1 MKSKL
6 FFIQLIVSVFCF
18 VPLLLGTLLTIQLS
32 TNPTN
37 PTNPFSNWQTTLFIL
52 VLYLILL
59 VTLLLNFFLLRL
71 VKTFPSK
78 ETFTKKSLK
87 LISKIRSCLLCI
99 TILAFCILPKFYQIA
114 DMSDSPGILLIAFVL
129 LFIPF
134 FIYILS
140 SILIDLLKQAIYLKN
155 DYDLTV

>member
-32 TNPTN
+32 TN

-87 LISKIRSCLLCI
+87 LSSKIRFCLLCI
-99 TILAFCILPKFYQIA
+99 TILAFGILPKFYQIA

>member
-32 TNPTN
+32 TN

-87 LISKIRSCLLCI
+87 LSSKIRSCLLCI
-99 TILAFCILPKFYQIA
+99 TILAFGILPKFYQIA
-114 DMSDSPGILLIAFVL
+114 DMSDSPGILLIAFIL

>member
-32 TNPTN
+32 TN

-99 TILAFCILPKFYQIA
+99 TILAFGILPKFYQIA

-140 SILIDLLKQAIYLKN
+140 SILIDLLKQAIYSKN

>member
-32 TNPTN
+32 TN

-99 TILAFCILPKFYQIA
+99 TILAFGILPQFYQIA

>member
-99 TILAFCILPKFYQIA
+99 TILAFGILPKFYQIA

>member
-32 TNPTN
+32 TN

-87 LISKIRSCLLCI
+87 LSSKIRSCLLCI
-99 TILAFCILPKFYQIA
+99 TILAFGILPKFYQIA

-155 DYDLTV
+155 NYDLTV

>member
-32 TNPTN
+32 TK

-99 TILAFCILPKFYQIA
+99 TILAFGILPKFYQIA

>member
-32 TNPTN
+32 TN

-99 TILAFCILPKFYQIA
+99 TILAFGILPKFYQIA

-140 SILIDLLKQAIYLKN
+140 SILIDLLKQAIYLKI

>member
-32 TNPTN
+32 TN

-87 LISKIRSCLLCI
+87 LSSKIRSCLLCI
-99 TILAFCILPKFYQIA
+99 TILAFGILPKFYQIA
-114 DMSDSPGILLIAFVL
+114 DMSDSPGILLIGFVL

>member
-37 PTNPFSNWQTTLFIL
+37 SFSNWQTTLFIL

-87 LISKIRSCLLCI
+87 LSSKIRSCLLCI
-99 TILAFCILPKFYQIA
+99 TILAFGILPKFYQIA

>member
-32 TNPTN
+32 TN

-87 LISKIRSCLLCI
+87 LSSKIRSCLLCI
-99 TILAFCILPKFYQIA
+99 TILAFGILPKVYQIA

>member
-32 TNPTN
+32 TN

-99 TILAFCILPKFYQIA
+99 TILAFGILPKFYQIA

-129 LFIPF
+129 LFITF

>member
-32 TNPTN
+32 TNS
-37 PTNPFSNWQTTLFIL
+37 TNPFSNWQTTLFIL

-87 LISKIRSCLLCI
+87 LSSKIRSCLLCI
-99 TILAFCILPKFYQIA
+99 TILAFGILPKFYQIA

>member
-32 TNPTN
+32 TN

-99 TILAFCILPKFYQIA
+99 TILAFGILPKFYQIA

-129 LFIPF
+129 LFISF

>member
-6 FFIQLIVSVFCF
+6 FFIQLIVSVLCF

-32 TNPTN
+32 TN

-87 LISKIRSCLLCI
+87 LSSKIRSCLLCI
-99 TILAFCILPKFYQIA
+99 TILAFGILPKFYQIA

>member
-18 VPLLLGTLLTIQLS
+18 VPLLLGTLLTIQLC
-32 TNPTN
+32 TN

-87 LISKIRSCLLCI
+87 LSSKIRSCLLCI
-99 TILAFCILPKFYQIA
+99 TILAFGILPKFYQIA

>member
-32 TNPTN
+32 TN

-87 LISKIRSCLLCI
+87 LSSKIRSCLLCI
-99 TILAFCILPKFYQIA
+99 SILAFGILPKFYQIA

>member
-32 TNPTN
+32 TNLTN

-99 TILAFCILPKFYQIA
+99 TILAFGILPKFYQIA